1 MTRGLKHILT
11 LITLSAVL
19 VSCNKS
25 QEPYVLVGTAVDYE
39 KDSLFLS
46 LPVEGNFFQSINYKT
61 VPVNEDGSFEFV
73 IDSETSGFAYFLHRE
88 LRDYINIWIEPGKK
102 DSIVIDFGKK
112 VKPVFYGDQGEVLNT
127 FNSFERVFYF
137 HAGDKIEWRYM
148 KDSIP
153 TKVYSK
159 IMSESAKEYTVL
171 DSLFE
176 ENKISAAFV
185 DAAKIDSEYH
195 WKMVF
200 ASVAWHHYYYKYL
213 LKRESVYNDAWE
225 AEYKRLFEET
235 SIANDRALVSRNFR
249 EFLDDYAMITDT
261 WSNPERDTTLSISE
275 LMDQSHEQR
284 VEVLNELYEG
294 KIKESVWAYYLAF
307 GGMQKQFEK
316 SLMYSFEDFKN
327 EYPTSPFTDYVNGF
341 IEPIREYHARL
352 ESPMS
357 DEIILIE
364 NAHEFTTW
372 EEVID
377 PYKGELLY
385 VDLWATWCGPCKTE
399 FAHKEGLYEFIK
411 DKPIKIL
418 YVSSDREDYD
428 QKWKDMVNFYG
439 LKGIN
444 MRINDTLNWDI
455 WKLIHDKDLASIPRY
470 LIIDQEG
477 KMVEKDA
484 ARPSE
489 GQKLFDQLAKYL

>member
-1 MTRGLKHILT
+1 MVKRLKFVFT
-11 LITLSAVL
+11 LVAFSVIV
-19 VSCNKS
+19 VSCSKS
-25 QEPYVLVGTAVDYE
+25 PDPYVLVGTAVDYD

-46 LPVEGNFFQSINYKT
+46 LPVDGNFFQSASFIT

-73 IDSETSGFAYFLHRE
+73 VDSESSGFAYLLHRE
-88 LRDYINIWIEPGKK
+88 LRAYINIWIEPGKK
-102 DSIVIDFGKK
+102 DSMVIDFGKK
-112 VKPVFYGDQGEVLNT
+112 EQPVFYGDQGEALNV

-137 HAGDKIEWRYM
+137 HAGDRIEWRYM

-153 TKVYSK
+153 TEVYSK
-159 IMSESAKEYTVL
+159 IMLESAKEYASL

-176 ENKISAAFV
+176 DNKVSPAFV

-235 SIANDRALVSRNFR
+235 DISNEKALVSRNFR
-249 EFLDDYAMITDT
+249 EFLDDYAMITDS
-261 WSNPERDTTLSISE
+261 WDIPEVDTTLSVTE
-275 LMDQSHEQR
+275 LMDIGHNR
-284 VEVLNELYEG
+284 RINVINELYKG

-307 GGMQKQFEK
+307 SGMQKQFEK
-316 SLMYSFEDFKN
+316 SLMYSFEDFKK
-327 EYPTSPFTDYVNGF
+327 EYPESPFADYVSGF
-341 IEPIREYHARL
+341 IEPIRDYHARL
-352 ESPMS
+352 ESPMP
-357 DEIILIE
+357 DDIILIE
-364 NAHEFTTW
+364 DGHEFTNW
-372 EEVID
+372 GEVID

-399 FAHKEGLYEFIK
+399 FAHKEELYQFIK

-418 YVSSDREDYD
+418 YISSDRDDYD

-455 WKLIHDKDLASIPRY
+455 WKLIHDKDFSSIPRY

-477 KMVEKDA
+477 NMVENDA

-489 GQKLFDQLAKYL
+489 GQKLYDQLAKYL